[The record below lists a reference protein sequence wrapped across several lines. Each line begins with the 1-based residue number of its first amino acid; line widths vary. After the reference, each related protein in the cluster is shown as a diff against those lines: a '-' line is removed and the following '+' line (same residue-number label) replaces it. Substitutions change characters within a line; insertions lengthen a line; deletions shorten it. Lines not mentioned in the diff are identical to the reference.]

1 MLENPELLRG
11 MVERTGA
18 HGTNA
23 ESEETV
29 EQLCSKCDDYAANW
43 KGAAEELWASMPHRK
58 KGYEGYSKEHMEHP
72 ELAAFET
79 LDDVKDKQKNAS

>member
-1 MLENPELLRG
+1 
-11 MVERTGA
+11 
-18 HGTNA
+18 
-23 ESEETV
+23 
-29 EQLCSKCDDYAANW
+29 
-43 KGAAEELWASMPHRK
+43 MPHRK